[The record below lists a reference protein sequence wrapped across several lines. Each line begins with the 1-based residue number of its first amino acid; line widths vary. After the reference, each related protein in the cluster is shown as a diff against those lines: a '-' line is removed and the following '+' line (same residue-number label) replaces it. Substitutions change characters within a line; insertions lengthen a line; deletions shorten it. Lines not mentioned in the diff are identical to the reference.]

1 MKEFNSEYANVCLK
15 EDDQVILLTWKKE
28 AHLDDYRTPAQYA
41 LDLMQQNPSFNL
53 VVDARNGFEDD
64 KRCGM
69 GISIFIA
76 GYGENQVSICLPYH
90 E

>member
-41 LDLMQQNPSFNL
+41 LDLMSRIHPL
-53 VVDARNGFEDD
+53 
-64 KRCGM
+64 
-69 GISIFIA
+69 I
-76 GYGENQVSICLPYH
+76 
-90 E
+90 